1 MGLKEREKLFLA
13 TLSGL
18 MLTASFPPGDAGW
31 MAWFALLPLLFSLN
45 RTPPSG
51 AFRLGFVA
59 GMAHYLTLVYWVIV
73 AMSHYGGLNLVIST
87 SVMVL
92 LCLYLSLYPAFFSYL
107 CVLFEAKR
115 FFAFQM
121 AAVWVLLEYL
131 RGKLLT
137 GFPWCLL
144 GYTQYSFTDLI
155 QVADLVGV
163 YGLSFVI
170 VALNGFVHSVGFR
183 GAAVRKVTLTWELPL
198 VFAMFLFVFLYGDY
212 RLSENRP
219 EEKEGPILKVA
230 IVQGNIDQSVKW
242 NPEYQRKTLEV
253 YERLSLSARPSAP
266 DLLVWPET
274 AVPFFFQEGNELARK
289 VLEIWEEI
297 GADFIFGS
305 PAYEREENA
314 VRYYNRVYLITS
326 GPENMSYDKVHLVP
340 FGEYVPLKKFLP
352 FVNRLVPAAGDF
364 APGKGIEP
372 LRSPLVSSGILIC
385 FEAIFPEIARQ
396 QVERGAQILVNVTN
410 DAWFGRTSAPFQH
423 LSMAAFRAVENG
435 RPLVRAANTG
445 ISASIDPRGRIVQE
459 TALFREA
466 VLSARVRLP
475 GPKRTFYN
483 RYGDIFVALV
493 FAIMLI
499 KLFLK
504 LCYNRKLLD

>member
-1 MGLKEREKLFLA
+1 
-13 TLSGL
+13 
-18 MLTASFPPGDAGW
+18 
-31 MAWFALLPLLFSLN
+31 
-45 RTPPSG
+45 
-51 AFRLGFVA
+51 
-59 GMAHYLTLVYWVIV
+59 MAHYLTLVYWVIV

-115 FFAFQM
+115 FFVFQT
-121 AAVWVLLEYL
+121 AALWVLLEYL

-144 GYTQYSFTDLI
+144 GHTQYGFIDLI
-155 QVADLVGV
+155 QVADMVGV

-170 VALNGFVHSVGFR
+170 VALNGFVHSIGFR
-183 GAAVRKVTLTWELPL
+183 GTAARKTTLTWELPL
-198 VFAMFLFVFLYGDY
+198 VLVMFLFVFLYGDY
-212 RLSENRP
+212 RLSENRSG
-219 EEKEGPILKVA
+219 EKEDPFLKVA
-230 IVQGNIDQSVKW
+230 IIQGNIDQSVKW

-253 YERLSLSARPSAP
+253 YERLSLSTRASTP

-289 VLEIWEEI
+289 VLEIGEEI
-297 GADFIFGS
+297 GAEFIFGS

-314 VRYYNRVYLITS
+314 VRYYNRVYLLTS
-326 GPENMSYDKVHLVP
+326 GRETPAHYDKVHLVP

-385 FEAIFPEIARQ
+385 FEAIFPEIARK

-423 LSMAAFRAVENG
+423 LSMAALRAVENH

-445 ISASIDPRGRIVQE
+445 ISAFIDSRGRTVQE
-459 TALFREA
+459 SVLFREA
-466 VLSARVRLP
+466 VLSAEVRLP
-475 GPKRTFYN
+475 GPTRTFYN
-483 RYGDIFVALV
+483 RYGDVFVALV

-499 KLFLK
+499 MLFPK
-504 LCYNRKLLD
+504 LCYNRKLLE